1 MHSNDK
7 KAVLLLNLN
16 VGNSDFIT
24 NPLQTI

>member
-7 KAVLLLNLN
+7 KAILLLKMN
-16 VGNSDFIT
+16 VGNPVFIT